1 MPLGERT
8 HLQRSSQRTLDL
20 PPPFKLVTL
29 REVGDAFA
37 HAASVAS
44 EVITSNFSEV
54 VKTKCRASS

>member
-8 HLQRSSQRTLDL
+8 RLQRSSQRTLDL

-29 REVGDAFA
+29 REVGDAFS

-44 EVITSNFSEV
+44 ESGDRKSV
-54 VKTKCRASS
+54 V